1 MSTSAVSRGIKV
13 KRSYGERFRKALVE
27 TGAFDAKRKIRSDD
41 SNIFLPVHEI
51 DDEAAARLRLISD
64 FEFLETEFLPE
75 EHFPT
80 PEELLGF
87 RPSFEIVGDIAIA
100 EEVETNVVEAD
111 AGAAAE
117 AEGKAKAEG
126 EATTDNE
133 TKEEENA
140 DAQQIEQI
148 ASALMATNRSIRTVI
163 VPISDVEGEFRTRR
177 FRHVA
182 GEERTTTI
190 HKEHGLRYRI
200 DLQRAYFTPRLGTER
215 LRVAKQIRQGDT
227 VLDMFAGVGP
237 FAFLMAKKGAR
248 VIAMDKNPV
257 AVKYMR
263 ENARLNKIE
272 DIEILEGDANE
283 LALSYADT
291 ADHVIM
297 NLPHSASQF
306 LIPAM
311 KAAKSGGIIHYYAIS
326 PEDAL
331 YGDWA
336 MIAQAAERVGAKAEV
351 VYQGVVRS
359 YAPHRLNVVIDF
371 RVDKSQK
378 GLFLDPP
385 QRHRI

>member
-1 MSTSAVSRGIKV
+1 MSALSRGIKV
-13 KRSYGERFRKALVE
+13 KRSCGERFRKALVE

-41 SNIFLPVHEI
+41 SNIFLPVREV
-51 DDEAAARLRLISD
+51 DDEVAARLRLISD
-64 FEFLETEFLPE
+64 FEFLEAEFLPE

-87 RPSFEIVGDIAIA
+87 HPSFEIVGDIAIA
-100 EEVETNVVEAD
+100 EVEEAD
-111 AGAAAE
+111 AE
-117 AEGKAKAEG
+117 RV
-126 EATTDNE
+126 
-133 TKEEENA
+133 
-140 DAQQIEQI
+140 
-148 ASALMATNRSIRTVI
+148 ASALMAANRSIRTVI

-182 GEERTTTI
+182 GEERTVTV

-200 DLQRAYFTPRLGTER
+200 DLQGAYFTPRLGTER
-215 LRVAKQIRQGDT
+215 LRVAKQIRRSDT

-237 FAFLMAKKGAR
+237 FALLMAKKGAR

-257 AVKYMR
+257 AAKYMR
-263 ENARLNKIE
+263 ENAHLNKIE
-272 DIEILEGDANE
+272 NIEILEGDANE
-283 LALSYADT
+283 LALRYADS

-311 KAAKSGGIIHYYAIS
+311 KAAKSGGIVHYYAIS

-331 YGDWA
+331 YGDWTKI
-336 MIAQAAERVGAKAEV
+336 MQAAERIGARAEV

-371 RVDKSQK
+371 RVEKS
-378 GLFLDPP
+378 P
-385 QRHRI
+385 